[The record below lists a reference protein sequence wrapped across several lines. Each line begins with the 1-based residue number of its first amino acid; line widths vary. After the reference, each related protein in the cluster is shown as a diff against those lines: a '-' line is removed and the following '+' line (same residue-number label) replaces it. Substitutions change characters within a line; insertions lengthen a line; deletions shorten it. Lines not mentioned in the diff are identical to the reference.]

1 MPAKTVHVL
10 KEIVRETVNQNAR
23 KDVRKSAERNV
34 LKNVHRNAPKN
45 APRKS
50 AAVNDAV
57 KDGGHHPQGMTVP
70 AEAGAVFFFQSIPSS
85 AKLQYVS
92 PAMTIWSS
100 RVTSNTLSA
109 FFMFSVTFMSCPP
122 GLGFPDGWLCTR
134 ITD

>member
-1 MPAKTVHVL
+1 MPAKTAHVL

-34 LKNVHRNAPKN
+34 LKNVHRD

-100 RVTSNTLSA
+100 SVTSNTLSA